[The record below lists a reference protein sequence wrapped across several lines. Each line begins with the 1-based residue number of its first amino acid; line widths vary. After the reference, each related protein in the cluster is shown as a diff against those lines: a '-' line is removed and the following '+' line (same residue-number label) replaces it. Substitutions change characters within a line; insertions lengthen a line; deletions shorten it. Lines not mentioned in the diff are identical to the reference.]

1 MKLGYFNSH
10 WIRDCCP
17 HCGRRKKQD
26 WLGQDPYHGL
36 RILFGNCRHCH
47 KPYFPAKHLLI
58 HIAFWGLIL
67 GVMVALFV
75 WLIEWNKSL

>member
-17 HCGRRKKQD
+17 HCGRLKKQD
-26 WLGQDPYHGL
+26 MLEQDPHHWL
-36 RILFGNCRHCH
+36 SRFFGNCRHCH
-47 KPYFPAKHLLI
+47 KAYFPAKHKLI
-58 HIAFWGLIL
+58 HLAALSLIL
-67 GVMVALFV
+67 GVMVVLCL